1 MVWLKYISKTVK
13 ILPCIKKGKYVM
25 IKNVNNIE
33 KWLVSDIINYF
44 DILIVL
50 EKIWREYEEL

>member
-1 MVWLKYISKTVK
+1 
-13 ILPCIKKGKYVM
+13 M

-50 EKIWREYEEL
+50 EKIWREYGKL